1 MKSLPNQKT
10 ATEPFRAELLSRRWL
25 SDATF
30 EIELAR
36 PPSFEFHPGQSI
48 LVIHQ
53 QLERDY
59 SLISDPT
66 GPTLALCIRN
76 VQDGSL
82 TPLLATAKIGSRISF
97 TGPHGY
103 FTFRPSQQPPLF
115 IATGTG
121 VAPFVSMVR
130 SGVKGFTLLHGVRGP
145 SELYYESLFRT
156 AAKSYVP
163 CLSGFSHESQD
174 PDDTFHGKVTEYLE
188 KNLPTGM
195 YDFYLSGRIE
205 MVRDVTHL
213 VDEHFP
219 GSLIYTEIFY

>member
-1 MKSLPNQKT
+1 MKSPPNQKI
-10 ATEPFRAELLSRRWL
+10 AIEPFGVELLSRRWL
-25 SDATF
+25 SDITF
-30 EIELAR
+30 EIELTR
-36 PPSFEFHPGQSI
+36 PPSFEFYPGQSI
-48 LVIHQ
+48 RVVHQ

-59 SLISDPT
+59 SIVSDPSV
-66 GPTLALCIRN
+66 PTLALCIRN

-82 TPLLATAKIGSRISF
+82 TPLLATAKIGSGISF

-103 FTFRPSQQPPLF
+103 FTFRPAQRPPVF

-156 AAKSYVP
+156 ATKSYVT
-163 CLSGFSHESQD
+163 CLSGSTLDSPEPEDVFQ
-174 PDDTFHGKVTEYLE
+174 GRVTDYLE
-188 KNLPTGM
+188 RNLPPGI

-213 VDEHFP
+213 VDERFS

>member
-1 MKSLPNQKT
+1 MKSPPNQKT
-10 ATEPFRAELLSRRWL
+10 ATKPFRAELLSRRWL

-36 PPSFEFHPGQSI
+36 PSLFEFNPGQSI
-48 LVIHQ
+48 RVIHQ

-59 SLISDPT
+59 SLVSDPT
-66 GPTLALCIRN
+66 GPTLSLCIRN

-82 TPLLATAKIGSRISF
+82 TPLLATAKIRSRISF

-103 FTFRPSQQPPLF
+103 FTFRPAQRPPVF

-130 SGVKGFTLLHGVRGP
+130 SGVKGFTLLHGVREP
-145 SELYYESLFRT
+145 SELYYKSLFRT
-156 AAKSYVP
+156 ATKNYVT
-163 CLSGFSHESQD
+163 CFSGSAPESPEPEDVFQ
-174 PDDTFHGKVTEYLE
+174 GRVTDYLE
-188 KNLPTGM
+188 RNLPPGI

-213 VDEHFP
+213 VDERFP
-219 GSLIYTEIFY
+219 GSLVYTEIFY